1 MDTEGRP
8 CLYPIEFFTGVF
20 RPEISDGGEAAQWAK
35 DSGEEER
42 PTVFLKIP
50 PAAVINSMEQYF
62 REVRGLLGDL
72 FASGLYSVQEETMI
86 RCRELGAEGEQM
98 GLHQAG
104 RDLME
109 VYGLLEGRRHQMDF
123 SPEPVIEAL
132 GRAEIYGS
140 TCRERILRDK
150 ALSGLRSG
158 ADEKMENQH

>member
-1 MDTEGRP
+1 
-8 CLYPIEFFTGVF
+8 
-20 RPEISDGGEAAQWAK
+20 
-35 DSGEEER
+35 
-42 PTVFLKIP
+42 
-50 PAAVINSMEQYF
+50 MEQYF

-140 TCRERILRDK
+140 TCRERIKVCTVGLLGR
-150 ALSGLRSG
+150 SGLRSG